1 MAGLYIHIPFCRQKC
16 HYCNFFSLATRKF
29 RNEFLEALLTEIGRR
44 REELAD
50 QRVETIYFGGGTPSL
65 LQPSVTGRIL
75 EEIARFYPLGD
86 APEITLEANPD
97 DLTENTLR
105 DYRSLNLNRLSLG
118 IQSFFD
124 EDLRKLN
131 RVHGGGDAIRSVKMA
146 RDNGFTNISID
157 LIYGIP
163 GMSVDRWKQNLD
175 LFLGLSVPHLSA
187 YALTVEEH
195 TALHHMIRT
204 KKMDATDEEHQAL
217 HFNILREVMVKSG
230 FQHYEI
236 SNFCRPGQ
244 HSRHNVSYW
253 KGIPYLG
260 FGPSAHS
267 YNGTV
272 RTCNISNLTE
282 YIQGMKEGRPVT
294 GSETL
299 TVTQRYNEYVMTSL
313 RTIWGCDTERILH
326 EFGASF
332 RDHFRT
338 AAARFLP
345 TGLLRKEQG
354 TYFLTG
360 DGMLLADGISAD
372 LFILR

>member
-1 MAGLYIHIPFCRQKC
+1 LAGLYIHIPFCRQKC

-75 EEIARFYPLGD
+75 EEIDRFYPIGD

-105 DYRSLNLNRLSLG
+105 EYRGLNINRLSLG
-118 IQSFFD
+118 VQSFFD
-124 EDLRKLN
+124 EDLKKLN
-131 RVHGGGDAIRSVKMA
+131 RVHGSEDAIRSVKMA
-146 RDNGFTNISID
+146 HDNGFGNLSID

-204 KKMDATDEEHQAL
+204 KKMDATDEEQQVV
-217 HFNILREVMVKSG
+217 HFDILREVMAKGG

-236 SNFCRPGQ
+236 SNFCWPGQ

-267 YNGTV
+267 CNGTV
-272 RTCNISNLTE
+272 RAWNVSNLTE
-282 YIQGMKEGRPVT
+282 YIQGMKEGRPIT

-299 TVTQRYNEYVMTSL
+299 TVAQRYNEYVMTSL
-313 RTIWGCDTERILH
+313 RTMWGCDTGRILH

-338 AAARFLP
+338 AAARFLQ
-345 TGLLRKEQG
+345 TGLLREELG